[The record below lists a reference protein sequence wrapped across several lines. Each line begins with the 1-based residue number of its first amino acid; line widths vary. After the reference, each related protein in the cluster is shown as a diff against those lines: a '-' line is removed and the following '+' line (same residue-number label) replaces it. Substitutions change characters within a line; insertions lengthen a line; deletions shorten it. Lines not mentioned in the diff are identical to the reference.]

1 MSCSTNPELSSGSGV
16 VRPFGP
22 LQSTGWQNIGVAL
35 AVAAVAAAAARVV
48 LWVPAE
54 DRNALQ
60 QCGGL
65 QIFLLFEVIDWRV
78 REK

>member
-22 LQSTGWQNIGVAL
+22 LQSTGWQHVGVAL
-35 AVAAVAAAAARVV
+35 AVAAAAARVA
-48 LWVPAE
+48 LWAPAE

>member
-35 AVAAVAAAAARVV
+35 AVAAAAARVV